1 MKRISVGIAALS
13 MLCLAGTA
21 YARELKLSEIQ
32 KGDHFLVQSEQIL
45 AEQTAQLSNNQLHI
59 QVHSSGELGDEQQG
73 WKAVQAG
80 KLDIARVGMSSVTDD
95 IPIARLL
102 SLPYLF
108 QSETHMWNVVTS
120 AKFGQQ
126 IEAQMRARGVL
137 PLAYYSEGPRSFYTS
152 KHPLRNSS
160 DFKGLRLRSL
170 DNPIYRDLI
179 SQLGATPVII
189 PFEKTAQALQD
200 GKIDGAENS
209 LDSYLSTGHSKYA
222 KYYCMDEHF
231 IVPDV
236 LVISLKTW
244 NSLTPGQQNNLREA
258 AKKSM
263 NYARKREAEIEAQLI
278 DKARKEG
285 VTILTHDQIN
295 TTSIEGNIL
304 KLYTKYVTR
313 DQDLQTVMD
322 ILQTK

>member
-32 KGDHFLVQSEQIL
+32 KSDHFLVQSEQIL

-80 KLDIARVGMSSVTDD
+80 KIDIARVGMSSVTDD

-108 QSETHMWNVVTS
+108 QSETHMWNVVTNT
-120 AKFGQQ
+120 KFGQQ

-244 NSLTPGQQNNLREA
+244 NSLTPGQQSNLREA

-263 NYARKREAEIEAQLI
+263 NYARKREAEIETQLI

-285 VTILTHDQIN
+285 VTIVTHDQIN

>member
-1 MKRISVGIAALS
+1 MKKSFICIAAFS
-13 MLCLAGTA
+13 MLLLAGTA
-21 YARELKLSEIQ
+21 CAKDLKLSEIQ
-32 KGDHFLVQSEQIL
+32 KSDHFLVQSEQVL
-45 AEQTAQLSNNQLHI
+45 ADQAAQLSNNQIHI
-59 QVHSSGELGDEQQG
+59 QVHSGGELGDERQG

-80 KLDIARVGMSSVTDD
+80 KIDIARVGLSSVTDD
-95 IPIARLL
+95 IPFARLL

-108 QSETHMWNVVTS
+108 QSENHMWDVVTS
-120 AKFGQQ
+120 SKFGKQL
-126 IEAQMRARGVL
+126 EEQMRSRGVM

-189 PFEKTAQALQD
+189 PFAKTAQALQD

-222 KYYCMDEHF
+222 KYFCMDEHF

-244 NSLTPGQQNNLREA
+244 DELSPSQQSNLRAA

-263 NYARKREAEIEAQLI
+263 EFARKREAEIEAQLI

-285 VTILTHDQIN
+285 VTIITHDQIN

-304 KLYTKYVTR
+304 KLYTKYVTK